1 MFVHWRT
8 QTIWIGPRIAD
19 QVDDRQHVV
28 VDIHI
33 HVPKICQAETAAA
46 GGVPP
51 GKQKARDALARG
63 LLDGVESRPSLR
75 RSSLKA
81 RTGRVCNKIERSA
94 LLSLVTHACHG
105 FRAAEVRPFTKD
117 GLQRD
122 GVIVVS
128 AKRKK
133 VKQPQ

>member
-1 MFVHWRT
+1 VAFHQASRKPATRLLEDFSTALKV
-8 QTIWIGPRIAD
+8 GPHS
-19 QVDDRQHVV
+19 VG
-28 VDIHI
+28 
-33 HVPKICQAETAAA
+33 EFT
-46 GGVPP
+46 
-51 GKQKARDALARG
+51 
-63 LLDGVESRPSLR
+63 
-75 RSSLKA
+75 LKA

-117 GLQRD
+117 CLQRD